1 MASKREVVEKIGVV
15 NHMVGIARHMRR
27 EQEAA
32 ADANV
37 GRILAMLR
45 IKDGISTREMGM
57 VLGVDSEAM
66 GTTLESMVASGLV
79 ELSAA
84 EGEGPKSVTLTEK
97 GRDYQAEAKELSD
110 VALDGFGDEDVDAL
124 MGLLERIETSLTGE
138 IGADWREREEERK
151 AKKFQK
157 KGFDRGGRDD
167 RGGRGFRGGRDDRDR
182 GGRGF
187 RGGRDDRDRGGR
199 GFRGGRDDRGGR
211 GFREDRGGRDDRGGF
226 RGGNRG
232 GRDDRGGFRGGNRR
246 RDD

>member
-187 RGGRDDRDRGGR
+187 RGGRDDR
-199 GFRGGRDDRGGR
+199 GGR
-211 GFREDRGGRDDRGGF
+211 GFREDRGGRDDRD
-226 RGGNRG
+226 RGGRGFRG

>member
-187 RGGRDDRDRGGR
+187 RGGRDDRGGR
-199 GFRGGRDDRGGR
+199 GFREDRGGRDDRGGR

-226 RGGNRG
+226 RGG
-232 GRDDRGGFRGGNRR
+232 RDDRGGFRGGNRR

>member
-1 MASKREVVEKIGVV
+1 M
-15 NHMVGIARHMRR
+15 
-27 EQEAA
+27 
-32 ADANV
+32 
-37 GRILAMLR
+37 
-45 IKDGISTREMGM
+45 
-57 VLGVDSEAM
+57 
-66 GTTLESMVASGLV
+66 
-79 ELSAA
+79 
-84 EGEGPKSVTLTEK
+84 
-97 GRDYQAEAKELSD
+97 
-110 VALDGFGDEDVDAL
+110 ALDGFGDEDVDAL

-187 RGGRDDRDRGGR
+187 RGGRDDRDRGSR
-199 GFRGGRDDRGGR
+199 GF
-211 GFREDRGGRDDRGGF
+211 
-226 RGGNRG
+226 RG

>member
-97 GRDYQAEAKELSD
+97 GRDYQADAKELSD

-187 RGGRDDRDRGGR
+187 RGGRDDRDHGGR
-199 GFRGGRDDRGGR
+199 GFRGGRDDRDRGSR
-211 GFREDRGGRDDRGGF
+211 GFRGGRDDRGGF
-226 RGGNRG
+226 RDGNRG